1 MTRHGAAFACVLA
14 SALLLASAARGQ
26 EIKASAVDAWV
37 TLTGTASGVILKA
50 RDEAVLQA
58 LRTAV
63 EQKCGVFLKAQSKT
77 RDYKAVYDK
86 IFANTVGYVREHR
99 VLRSWSE
106 GDKTR
111 ATVRVRVSTQKFE
124 KDWAVIAHTV
134 NQENNPRLLVAIV
147 EAVRHTPTGP
157 TYEVKETGVVQGK
170 IEDFFLSKGIVL
182 MDRATADK
190 TTKRDV
196 LLAVVK
202 DDTKE
207 IAALG
212 ARFKADVVVT
222 GRASAKFGRTIR
234 IAEQE
239 MYQYAASL
247 SLRVV
252 QTDSARVLASKTYGP
267 TTTNTFQRGG
277 EDKVLAKIAK
287 ECAPKILAAVV
298 EAWRARA
305 NVSRTVQLSISGMDY
320 EAWKAFR
327 AEMQEL
333 RGVQALRLREITEQ
347 VANIDAEYRYTNE
360 TLADRLT
367 ELKKT
372 KLKITEI
379 TANRIKL
386 KVVKPSEPPAGQE

>member
-1 MTRHGAAFACVLA
+1 MTRHGTVFACVLA
-14 SALLLASAARGQ
+14 SGLLLASAARGQ
-26 EIKASAVDAWV
+26 QIKAGAVDAWV
-37 TLTGTASGVILKA
+37 TLTGTAAGTGDKA

-86 IFANTVGYVREHR
+86 IFANAVGYVREHR

-106 GDKTR
+106 GGKTFARVR
-111 ATVRVRVSTQKFE
+111 ARVSTQKFQ

-134 NQENNPRLLVAIV
+134 NQENNPRVIVAIV

-157 TYEVKETGVVQGK
+157 TYEVKKAGTVQGK

-202 DDTKE
+202 DDTRE

-222 GRASAKFGRTIR
+222 GRAVAKFSRTIR

-277 EDKVLAKIAK
+277 EEKVLAKIAQ

-305 NVSRTVQLSISGMDY
+305 NISRTVQLSISGMDY

-372 KLKITEI
+372 RLKVTEI

-386 KVVKPSEPPAGQE
+386 KVVKPSKPAADRD